1 IMSVVTSFG
10 EDVVGGFGAAQ
21 RIDSLIML
29 PAGALG
35 TAVSSMAGQN
45 IGARNWRR
53 VHAITRYALVYNLI
67 VMVLV
72 GLVVYLF
79 AEIGVRMFIQD
90 AGAVQFAT
98 NYLKTMAFFFP
109 FLGINFVLN
118 GVVRASGAMYQILIL
133 NIISFW
139 VLRYPLTALF
149 ASWAGPQGIAYGM
162 GASFVIS

>member
-1 IMSVVTSFG
+1 WGEIKVILHVGIPSGLQMAVISAGLAAIMSVVTSFG

-45 IGARNWRR
+45 IGARHWRR
-53 VHAITRYALVYNLI
+53 VIAITCYSLVYNLI

-72 GLVVYLF
+72 GLVVFLF
-79 AEIGVRMFIQD
+79 AEIGVRMFIQE
-90 AGAVQFAT
+90 AGAVLFAT

-118 GVVRASGAMYQILIL
+118 GVVRASGAMYQ
-133 NIISFW
+133 
-139 VLRYPLTALF
+139 
-149 ASWAGPQGIAYGM
+149 
-162 GASFVIS
+162 